1 MHPAGYQVLKL
12 VRNREVDRFMYGM
25 FSAEKLPNLPAY
37 SHTARSLDL
46 LGAPVAK
53 INIASPYKGMTDNI
67 L

>member
-1 MHPAGYQVLKL
+1 
-12 VRNREVDRFMYGM
+12 MYGM
-25 FSAEKLPNLPAY
+25 FSAEKLPSLPAY

-46 LGAPVAK
+46 LGTPIAK